1 VYLPRMP
8 RGIERRFKPL
18 MSVGRNE
25 LCPCGSGKKYKKCCG
40 VVTPITELRGRH
52 EQKLRKEYASWIER
66 LNNFVAS
73 QVSNERISEARDRFA
88 REIGLSEESVL
99 RPEWTTHFFN
109 WYVMD
114 VQTNGETLLE
124 SFLKQFGRKMES
136 DLRRAFSHLHVGV
149 YEIERVEKEV
159 STVRELTTGE
169 QRYILRTSAVDMQP
183 GQMIVGRLLNLG
195 LRDMLFSGSIMLQ
208 AHVKTALLKWLDEH
222 PDVREA
228 AHDSSK
234 RTYTTDLFRF
244 IVEFGVPTGQLQAE
258 DMVRRIYRDA
268 NPAQV
273 RKAIESNRAFELKK
287 RENER
292 EVWVYAK
299 RKEEHLFP
307 ALKNAL
313 LELHEVLAEVVLF
326 QNAVWIEGFLSSM
339 DELAGL
345 LQLPE
350 ADEQQPISQLTSTGT
365 KLTKGTLF
373 ITSEPALPPKV
384 LQWAVQT
391 YFTEKWLVSS
401 HDQLDGLAPT
411 LVAASENPEWKGKLL
426 ALVEQIENDSNLGQG
441 LSRFM
446 RIDLLRPRLSLSND
460 QLHVNNLLKRPLIE
474 GLPESVYTVQPEL
487 LADITRFVQ
496 EMTDGKSEAT
506 VRKYDEVMNAF
517 RSFVR
522 GAFGPHFAWDQLRRE
537 DLGYFLVHDMFT
549 RVDAATKTLA
559 ANLLSVLLAFF
570 KWLDKQHKL
579 ELTAR
584 MQPLLSELKETL
596 PEAYRLR
603 TLLEKEAHQ
612 HLAAAQSPLQRVTEE
627 HLVLIE
633 QEAGK
638 WTAKRRDGETVVLQF
653 ETGAVDS
660 IGAEWMLS
668 GLIGQGNDGIYRL
681 YGTPELYPPV
691 VARLLEA
698 QQSVLV

>member
-1 VYLPRMP
+1 MYLPRMP

>member
-244 IVEFGVPTGQLQAE
+244 IVEFGVPTGPLQAE